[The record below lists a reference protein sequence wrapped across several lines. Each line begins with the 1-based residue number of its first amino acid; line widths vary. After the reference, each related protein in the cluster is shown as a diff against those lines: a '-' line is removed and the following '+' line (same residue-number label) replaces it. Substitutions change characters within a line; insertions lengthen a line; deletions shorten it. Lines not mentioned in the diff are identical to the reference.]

1 MAIKNNPSDYRR
13 RLTKSTSNLKFPNET
28 PSIFTRILFH
38 EYNRDVNS
46 AVPTHRQVGSIL
58 LPIPEDVA
66 DQTSI
71 NINNVDLGNLRA
83 IMELGSKG
91 IDAVQS
97 ITSVE
102 SGAEVIKAA
111 VNKFN
116 DANAS
121 SSISQKIAM
130 TPGVMDVFSAGRQ
143 LAELTGGVVRNPHT
157 SALFT
162 GVALKPYTFSWR
174 LSPRNE
180 DEANSMMD
188 IIKEFKY
195 RSLPSYFNAAPTSR
209 FALKYPELVTVSF
222 EGTDAL
228 PNVNFAFIENISISN
243 FPNGPS
249 FFKDGKPIEV
259 NISVSLR
266 ETDIQTKES
275 LE

>member
-13 RLTKSTSNLKFPNET
+13 RLTKSNTNLRFPNQT
-28 PSIFTRILFH
+28 PSIFTRIVFH
-38 EYNRDVNS
+38 EYNRDVSS
-46 AVPTHRQVGSIL
+46 AVPTHRQVGSII
-58 LPIPEDVA
+58 LPIPEDVP
-66 DQTSI
+66 DQTNI

-83 IMELGSKG
+83 IIELGSKG
-91 IDAVQS
+91 IDAVS
-97 ITSVE
+97 NITSVE
-102 SGAEVIKAA
+102 GAADTVKAA

-116 DANAS
+116 DLYAGTS
-121 SSISQKIAM
+121 VSQKIAM
-130 TPGVMDVFSAGRQ
+130 TPGVMDVFTAGRQ

-157 SALFT
+157 TALFT

-174 LSPRNE
+174 LSPRNQE
-180 DEANSMMD
+180 EGETMMS

-195 RSLPSYFNAAPTSR
+195 RALPSYFNDAPTSR

-228 PNVNFAFIENISISN
+228 QDVNFAFIENISISN

-249 FFKDGKPIEV
+249 FFKDGRPIEV
-259 NISVSLR
+259 NISISLR